1 MDPVPSGRRLAMRQ
15 VSGLALT
22 AGLPAAARS
31 QESRRQTTF
40 VVPYAAGGGTDL
52 FARFFAETLANQ
64 SAGRVIV
71 ENRAGAS
78 GAIGLQHVAGAP
90 ADGRTLAYTY
100 GNLALLQFHSMK
112 NPAVNIMQDLAP
124 VIRTVTTQAFVL
136 VAGGARWSSLR
147 EFIDD
152 ARRNPGKYTYADY
165 GELTIAAIMAATGVK
180 LTRVPYKGGGPAQID
195 VIAGNVDIV
204 ANAAAQT
211 VPNIRAGK
219 LRALAV
225 TEEPRMQEFPD
236 VPVVRE
242 VVPDYRLTSYQ
253 GIFAPRNT
261 PASVLEE
268 IHNQVAAA
276 MARPEIQREIAN
288 RYAFPAPL
296 RPNEFRTFMEA
307 DSINVASILRA
318 AGVQPQ

>member
-1 MDPVPSGRRLAMRQ
+1 MDAGSSGRRAAIRR
-15 VSGLALT
+15 VSGLAVA
-22 AGLPAAARS
+22 AGFPAVRA
-31 QESRRQTTF
+31 QEARRQTTF

-52 FARFFAETLANQ
+52 FARFFADTLATQ
-64 SAGRVIV
+64 SGGRVIV
-71 ENRAGAS
+71 ENRAGAN
-78 GAIGLQHVAGAP
+78 GAIGLQHVAGAAP
-90 ADGRTLAYTY
+90 DGRTLAYTY
-100 GNLALLQFHSMK
+100 GNLALLQFHSMR
-112 NPAVNIMQDLAP
+112 NPSVNIMQDLVP

-136 VAGGARWSSLR
+136 VAGGAKWLSLG

-165 GELTIAAIMAATGVK
+165 GELTIAAIMAATGIQ

-195 VIAGNVDIV
+195 VIAGNVDVV

-225 TEEPRMQEFPD
+225 TEDPRMQEFPG
-236 VPVVRE
+236 VPVISE
-242 VVPDYRLTSYQ
+242 VVPGYKLTSYQ

-261 PASVLEE
+261 PASVLDE
-268 IHNQVAAA
+268 IHGQVAAA
-276 MARPEIQREIAN
+276 LAKAEVRREIAN

-296 RPNEFRTFMEA
+296 RPSEFRRFMEA
-307 DSINVASILRA
+307 DSVNVASILRA